1 MLVFHFK
8 LLQEMTFY
16 INTNPQKKGSRRV
29 LKVGER
35 WDPGRASEEGVRL
48 DCKVIRWRI
57 GGKLRRIGKRRRI
70 YGEE

>member
-1 MLVFHFK
+1 M
-8 LLQEMTFY
+8 
-16 INTNPQKKGSRRV
+16 
-29 LKVGER
+29 GER
-35 WDPGRASEEGVRL
+35 WDPRRASEEGVRI